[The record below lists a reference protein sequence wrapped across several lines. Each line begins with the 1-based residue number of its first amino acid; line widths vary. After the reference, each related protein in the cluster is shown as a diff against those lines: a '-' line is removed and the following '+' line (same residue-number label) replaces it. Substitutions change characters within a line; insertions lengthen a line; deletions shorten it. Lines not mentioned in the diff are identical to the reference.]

1 MEVERAM
8 TASAVHPIG
17 YGSKVLGPH
26 DLVGATFY
34 IACNMMLASTVFFFV
49 ERSHVPKQWGTSV
62 SVAGLVTFVAW
73 YNYTYMKDVWVHT
86 QNSPTVYRY
95 TDWLITVPLQ
105 ILEFYFILSAV
116 GPVSGS
122 LGFRLLGYSLLMLV
136 SGWLA
141 EVDILSK
148 AVGFVFGMAGWFLI
162 LNEVF
167 SGEAAS
173 LSDKIG
179 TGASKKAFNTLRL
192 IVSVGWSIYPLGY
205 AMAYIIHGGGWAPN
219 SYFEAECVNVVYNLA
234 DLVNKTAFGLCV
246 WAAAKSDV
254 ADGAAAPLMA

>member
-1 MEVERAM
+1 MANVAVAPVVPAVPEVQ
-8 TASAVHPIG
+8 HPIG

-34 IACNMMLASTVFFFV
+34 IACNVMLASTVFFFV
-49 ERSHVPKQWGTSV
+49 ERSHVPKHWGTSV

-73 YNYTYMKDVWVHT
+73 YNYTYMKDVWVTT
-86 QNSPTVYRY
+86 QSSPTVYRY

-105 ILEFYFILSAV
+105 ILEFYFILTAV

-122 LGFRLLGYSLLMLV
+122 LGIRLLAYSLLMLV

-148 AVGFVFGMAGWFLI
+148 AVGFVFGMLGWFLI
-162 LNEVF
+162 IYEVF
-167 SGEAAS
+167 SGEAAG
-173 LSDKIG
+173 LSEKIG
-179 TGASKKAFNTLRL
+179 SAASKKAFNTLRL
-192 IVSVGWSIYPLGY
+192 IVTVGWSIYPLGY

-234 DLVNKTAFGLCV
+234 DLVNKTAFGLCI
-246 WAAAKSDV
+246 WAAAKSEV
-254 ADGAAAPLMA
+254 